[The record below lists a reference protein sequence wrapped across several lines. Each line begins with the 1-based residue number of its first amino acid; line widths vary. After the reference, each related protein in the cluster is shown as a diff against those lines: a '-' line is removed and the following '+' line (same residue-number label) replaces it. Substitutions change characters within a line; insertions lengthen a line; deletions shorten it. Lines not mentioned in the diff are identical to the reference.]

1 VLALVLSL
9 VLALAGPV
17 SASSPSWNVS
27 GTWGIS
33 FVGTNGEFGTYT
45 YSVTLVQTGTSI
57 TGSGTLTSTLGSP
70 VLDDIAG
77 SVSGNTINF
86 SGDYGTYWAGNFSAE
101 GTIASGGTMSG
112 TWTQSPTGGAV
123 VYSGTWTT
131 TSGHATPV
139 FAPIYSSGSVTING
153 VITAPTINFTA
164 PGSAINLG
172 QLYVNTTT
180 PWGYTGTAGTVS
192 FLPGSDTNGALALSV
207 TSTPYGQMQNQ
218 NDSSY
223 LPNNLSV
230 ALGTELSS
238 IASNVDT
245 DGTTAWVYGD
255 LPAGPAAFAVP
266 TTGVSYSFDVA
277 ARQVMGAAIPSAGPY
292 QITMNVVAGYTP

>member
-1 VLALVLSL
+1 LTKETKKKIIRSKMKKILVLVAVLALVAAM
-9 VLALAGPV
+9 VVPMAAF
-17 SASSPSWNVS
+17 AAN
-27 GTWGIS
+27 
-33 FVGTNGEFGTYT
+33 N
-45 YSVTLVQTGTSI
+45 
-57 TGSGTLTSTLGSP
+57 ST
-70 VLDDIAG
+70 
-77 SVSGNTINF
+77 
-86 SGDYGTYWAGNFSAE
+86 
-101 GTIASGGTMSG
+101 
-112 TWTQSPTGGAV
+112 
-123 VYSGTWTT
+123 
-131 TSGHATPV
+131 
-139 FAPIYSSGSVTING
+139 
-153 VITAPTINFTA
+153 ITASATWVGPTINFTA
-164 PGSAINLG
+164 PGSSINLG

-180 PWGYTGTAGTVS
+180 PWGYTGYAGTVS
-192 FLPGSDTNGALALSV
+192 FLPGSDTNGTLALSV

-218 NDSSY
+218 NDNSY